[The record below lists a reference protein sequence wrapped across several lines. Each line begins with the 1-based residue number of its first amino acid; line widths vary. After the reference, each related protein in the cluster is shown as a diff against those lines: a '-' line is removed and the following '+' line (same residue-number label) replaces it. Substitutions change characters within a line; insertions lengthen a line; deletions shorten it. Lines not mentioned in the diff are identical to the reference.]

1 MGACPKGLL
10 LRWVGAAVGALPAAW
25 VPRLGGWLSRIG
37 PLTRRRARIAGRNLE
52 LAFPGLGPAARER
65 LLHATLASNT
75 TGALDTLCAWFA
87 PPYRL
92 RGTADIEGL
101 DLLADALREGRGAVL
116 VGAHYDGIEMAIRL
130 VAEAARATHG
140 VRSGVLVRRHNDPC
154 IEAVIDAG
162 RTRYVDLTID
172 KKDVS
177 RFAGVVQDGSAVFYV
192 PDQDASRRNAFV
204 PFFGVPASTLAA
216 IPGVLRR
223 SGGVP
228 LLFWCRRVGDGRI
241 SIDIARAPEDFLEGA
256 DADVAARYM
265 AWVERRARQSPEQYL
280 WVHRRFKTRPPGE
293 PDLYGRERSARS
305 PSP

>member
-1 MGACPKGLL
+1 MKQALLVACAL
-10 LRWVGAAVGALPAAW
+10 AASACTTTRDHHDHFEAVAHPP
-25 VPRLGGWLSRIG
+25 VMLSH
-37 PLTRRRARIAGRNLE
+37 
-52 LAFPGLGPAARER
+52 
-65 LLHATLASNT
+65 LHALARQTNDARREALVAMLRSHGFEPELTEFPNAYPDRGDPRA
-75 TGALDTLCAWFA
+75 TGANVSFTV
-87 PPYRL
+87 
-92 RGTADIEGL
+92 GEG
-101 DLLADALREGRGAVL
+101 DREVI

-177 RFAGVVQDGSAVFYV
+177 RFAGVVRDGSAVFYV

-228 LLFWCRRVGDGRI
+228 LLFWCRRVGDGRF